1 MEDSRMS
8 PFRRI
13 ASIAFICTAA
23 AASAFALTRAQSAPV
38 AWLNQGWDAATRHR
52 YYYESQGTRFIPAAI
67 LEALRTPSGQP
78 LMAPANMRRLGFI
91 VDEDRTDPAN
101 PYNWPVGFAID
112 RDQATGMAMAGF
124 TCAAC
129 HTAQI
134 SYRGSTFRV
143 DGGQAGVDINE
154 FRTEMRQALLATA
167 KDPARRA
174 AFATETVKLGLKPA
188 QLEAS
193 FAEFQRSAEADRMTP
208 EFELRSTP
216 TGPGRL
222 DALNAIGSTVFGL
235 DLDAPKN
242 FKAGTAPVD
251 FPYLWDITR
260 FDWVQYNASLRQPME
275 RNVGE
280 ALGVGVKTE
289 FIDAHGKLNPE
300 PLRWKSSVRIKS
312 LYWME
317 NAVST
322 LQPPVW
328 NSAFGPIDRAK
339 AARGRALFTTN
350 CSMCHGVQVIE
361 GTKPI
366 EWHMTVLPIDRI
378 GTDPNQATDFA
389 RNTFDATKLGLGK
402 AVHANVGL
410 GYVVTRVK
418 HQAYRDAGIPQS
430 QWTTYD
436 GRLGNDFP
444 APCGYKARP
453 LVGVWA
459 TAPFLH
465 NGSVPT
471 IYDLL
476 SETRPSH
483 FWFGSRELDPHKL
496 GFAQTSGP
504 GTALFDVSLTGNS
517 NAGHWFT
524 NDRTRRG
531 RIGRALSDSE
541 KYEIIE
547 YLKAATYADYPMR
560 AVGRPGPLPCQ
571 NDPNWAMHIQQQTK

>member
-1 MEDSRMS
+1 MS
-8 PFRRI
+8 PIGRI
-13 ASIAFICTAA
+13 ASIVLIIAGAA
-23 AASAFALTRAQSAPV
+23 GSAVALTRAQSTPV
-38 AWLNQGWDAATRHR
+38 TPLDQGWDAATRHR

-67 LEALRTPSGQP
+67 LEALRTPSGQRF
-78 LMAPANMRRLGFI
+78 MAPANMRRLGFI
-91 VDEDRTDPAN
+91 VDEDRSDPAN

-112 RDQATGMAMAGF
+112 RDQTTGMAMAGF

-134 SYRGSTFRV
+134 TYRGAIFRV
-143 DGGQAGVDINE
+143 EGGQAGVDINE
-154 FRTEMRQALLATA
+154 FRAEMRQALQATT
-167 KDPARRA
+167 KSPLRRL
-174 AFATETVKLGLKPA
+174 AFARATGKLGMTRA
-188 QLEAS
+188 QLKAVL
-193 FAEFQRSAEADRMTP
+193 AEMERNAAANEMTP
-208 EFELRSTP
+208 EFALRSTP

-235 DLDAPKN
+235 DLGVPHNA
-242 FKAGTAPVD
+242 KAGTAPVD

-280 ALGVGVKTE
+280 ALGVGVQTH
-289 FIDAHGKLNPE
+289 FVDAKGNLNPE

-317 NAVST
+317 NALST

-328 NSAFGPIDRAK
+328 NSAFGAIDRAK

-350 CSMCHGVQVIE
+350 CAMCHGVQVIE
-361 GTKPI
+361 GTKPV
-366 EWHMTVLPIDRI
+366 EWHMTVLPLNRI

-389 RNTFDATKLGLGK
+389 RNTFDATKLGLGA

-418 HQAYRDAGIPQS
+418 HQAYRDAGIPES
-430 QWTTYD
+430 QWATYD
-436 GRLGNDFP
+436 GRESNEFP

-459 TAPFLH
+459 TGPFLH

-471 IYDLL
+471 VYDLL
-476 SETRPSH
+476 SETRPAR

-504 GTALFDVSLTGNS
+504 GTARFDVSLTGNS

-531 RIGRALSDSE
+531 RIGRALSDTE

-547 YLKAATYADYPMR
+547 YLKSATYADYPMR
-560 AVGRPGPLPCQ
+560 AVGRGGPLPCE
-571 NDPNWAMHIQQQTK
+571 NDPNWAMSIQRQTK

>member
-1 MEDSRMS
+1 MLLIG
-8 PFRRI
+8 RI
-13 ASIAFICTAA
+13 ASIVGIVTGIAV
-23 AASAFALTRAQSAPV
+23 SAVALTHAQSTQPGS
-38 AWLNQGWDAATRHR
+38 LDQGWDAATRHR

-67 LEALRTPSGQP
+67 LEALRTPSGQRF
-78 LMAPANMRRLGFI
+78 MAPANMRRLGFI
-91 VDEDRTDPAN
+91 VDEDRSDPAN
-101 PYNWPVGFAID
+101 PYGWPVGFALD
-112 RDQATGMAMAGF
+112 RDAATGMMVAGF

-134 SYRGSTFRV
+134 TYRGASFRV
-143 DGGQAGVDINE
+143 EGGQAGVDINE
-154 FRTEMRQALLATA
+154 FRAEMRQALLATT
-167 KDPARRA
+167 KSPLRKLRFARD
-174 AFATETVKLGLKPA
+174 TEKLGLSRA
-188 QLEAS
+188 QLKAVL
-193 FAEFQRSAEADRMTP
+193 AEMQRSSAANEMSP
-208 EFELRSTP
+208 EFALRSTP

-235 DLDAPKN
+235 DLGVPHNA
-242 FKAGTAPVD
+242 KAGTAPVD

-289 FIDAHGKLNPE
+289 FIDAHGNLNPE
-300 PLRWKSSVRIKS
+300 PLRWKSSVHIKS

-317 NAVST
+317 TALST

-328 NSAFGPIDRAK
+328 NAAFGEIDRAK
-339 AARGRALFTTN
+339 AARGRALFANT
-350 CSMCHGVQVIE
+350 CARCHGVQVIE
-361 GTKPI
+361 GANPV
-366 EWHMTVLPIDRI
+366 EWHMTVLPLDRI

-389 RNTFDATKLGLGK
+389 RNTFDARKLGLGA

-410 GYVVTRVK
+410 SYVVTRVK
-418 HQAYRDAGIPQS
+418 DQAYRDAGIPQS
-430 QWTTYD
+430 QWAAYD
-436 GRLGNDFP
+436 GRESNEFP

-459 TAPFLH
+459 TGPFLH

-471 IYDLL
+471 VFDLL

-483 FWFGSRELDPHKL
+483 FYFGSHELDPHKL

-504 GTALFDVSLTGNS
+504 GTALFDASLTGNS

-524 NDRTRRG
+524 NDPTRRG
-531 RIGRALSDSE
+531 RIGRAWTDTE

-547 YLKAATYADYPMR
+547 YLKAATYADYPER
-560 AVGRPGPLPCQ
+560 AVKPGGSLPCQ
-571 NDPNWAMHIQQQTK
+571 NDPNWAMKT